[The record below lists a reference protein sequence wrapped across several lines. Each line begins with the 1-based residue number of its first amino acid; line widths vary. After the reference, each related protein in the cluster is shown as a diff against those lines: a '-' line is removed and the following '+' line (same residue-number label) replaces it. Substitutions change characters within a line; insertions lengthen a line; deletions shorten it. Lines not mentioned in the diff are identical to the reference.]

1 MAIHPGG
8 IPSQENF
15 NIPVVT
21 AIKVLVPSGIVS
33 GQAMGLAQL
42 NLNLLPVGIATGASH
57 PTPTVIAETNILCVG
72 IPSASGVGV
81 PFLER
86 PTFGIFETVVDDQV
100 YETYVEIY
108 VTVTDDYTYEA
119 LAKGV

>member
-1 MAIHPGG
+1 
-8 IPSQENF
+8 
-15 NIPVVT
+15 
-21 AIKVLVPSGIVS
+21 
-33 GQAMGLAQL
+33 
-42 NLNLLPVGIATGASH
+42 
-57 PTPTVIAETNILCVG
+57 
-72 IPSASGVGV
+72 
-81 PFLER
+81 LER